1 MDATIDFESRSPID
15 IKKCGSYVYWEH
27 PLTEV
32 MMLSVKVDDGDTQV
46 WIPPQFRKYHDT
58 EVSDADLKTIIKTAE
73 VIIAHNAGFERRGFA
88 HGMKKYGFDALPLE
102 KIRDTSSQ
110 ALMCA
115 FPRDLDSAA
124 KYALGGKEKKDDAG
138 HRLMLAM
145 SRPRTF
151 TKVDAEKWLPQLVER
166 GYLPSGS
173 TWQQAKKFQSDFL
186 AEYSNTGKG
195 DAWLEEHFIV
205 YRENEADFKRL
216 VEYARQ
222 DVVVERALYNH
233 LPKIPESELRV
244 YQWSE
249 TVNDRGVMVNVPMVK
264 SIKETI
270 AQYSRIL
277 LEEAVELTE
286 GKVKSMKAPMS
297 IKAWMEEQG
306 YSVDSVD
313 KEAVKYLLSLELPD
327 KVRRFLEI
335 RQKLGKSSIAKYDA
349 LLNFS
354 RTDERFRG
362 GFVYHAAGTGR
373 FGGSGVQVQNLP
385 RISETNGMSSKK
397 EVPHYEDAE
406 LLGSG
411 DIDMIEM
418 FWKDPMTLA
427 ADCIRYMLRAPEGKR
442 FISADYSA
450 VECRGLAWLAG
461 EEATLEAFRQKK
473 DIYKQTASGIYKIPY
488 EQIDGGGKG
497 PQRQIGKTATL
508 ACFAEGTE
516 VRCPYGY
523 FPIERFI
530 FGMLVFDGEEWV
542 MTEGA
547 IYKGRKECVCV
558 DGVWVTEDH
567 IYYVDGEPVEAKNL
581 PHYGRLTCDVYDLVN
596 CGDKHRFV
604 IKGKKRDWVVSNCGY
619 GGGWGAMLRFGADKM
634 GLTEEEGKEIVRAWR
649 EANPNITKLWYD
661 LQKASMKAMRLKRR
675 RIHVRNNISF
685 YAGDKFLTMRLP
697 SGRDL
702 FYPYPEVQLCDMPWE
717 DADGNQA
724 QKEMVTCMFL
734 TAAKQWVRRPLSHV
748 TLTENLTQATCRD
761 LLVHSAFN
769 LEAAG
774 YPIVMHVHDEVV
786 CEVDENFGSLEE
798 LERVMSEIPS
808 WAEGFPLA
816 AEGWINWHYQK

>member
-1 MDATIDFESRSPID
+1 MDVTIDFESRSPID

-58 EVSDADLKTIIKTAE
+58 EVSDADLKTIMKTAE

-186 AEYSNTGKG
+186 SEYSNTGKG

-277 LEEAVELTE
+277 LEEAVEITE

-313 KEAVKYLLSLELPD
+313 KEAVTYLLSLELPD

-473 DIYKQTASGIYKIPY
+473 DIYKVAASGIYKIPY
-488 EQIDGGGKG
+488 EQVDNGGKG
-497 PQRQIGKTATL
+497 PQRQVGKTATL
-508 ACFAEGTE
+508 A
-516 VRCPYGY
+516 
-523 FPIERFI
+523 
-530 FGMLVFDGEEWV
+530 L
-542 MTEGA
+542 
-547 IYKGRKECVCV
+547 
-558 DGVWVTEDH
+558 
-567 IYYVDGEPVEAKNL
+567 
-581 PHYGRLTCDVYDLVN
+581 
-596 CGDKHRFV
+596 
-604 IKGKKRDWVVSNCGY
+604 GY
-619 GGGWGAMLRFGADKM
+619 GGGYGAMLRFGADKM
-634 GLTEEEGKEIVRAWR
+634 GIDEEEGKEIVRAWR
-649 EANPNITKLWYD
+649 EANTNITKLWYD
-661 LQKASMKAMRLKRR
+661 LQKASMKAMRLNRR